1 MIDTPDPRLKDLRG
15 MGRGEL
21 LLVPPDLAVFTLPV
35 GDDDRGIIG
44 APFLGVD
51 DEGDGGGG
59 TGTELDD
66 MVIVDPRILAR
77 PLRSYHLQQTPLTL

>member
-1 MIDTPDPRLKDLRG
+1 M
-15 MGRGEL
+15 
-21 LLVPPDLAVFTLPV
+21 LVPPDRAVFTLPV